1 MDNTSKIDIQAEK
14 LAFNDSIVQSGTY
27 NDMAKPSEPVTKME
41 LPQTELIGEKANIPS
56 IEMTPVAPPSNYETD
71 DRINMNPVV
80 PASRESKL
88 LNMQTSSPD
97 NVTSKKTSNIEK
109 QISQSILP
117 SIQKIA
123 QQVNDYG
130 TKCQGNSITCMVIKK
145 APLRGLFSVV
155 FHFREVLQ
163 RIFFL
168 YIFRCNWI

>member
-27 NDMAKPSEPVTKME
+27 NDMAKPSEPVTKIE

-56 IEMTPVAPPSNYETD
+56 IEMSPSAPPSNYETD

-123 QQVNDYG
+123 QQVNDMG
-130 TKCQGNSITCMVIKK
+130 AAQGKK
-145 APLRGLFSVV
+145 TSMTEERPTLAPVNL
-155 FHFREVLQ
+155 
-163 RIFFL
+163 IFMD
-168 YIFRCNWI
+168 RTSKASQSPAWS

>member
-27 NDMAKPSEPVTKME
+27 NDMAKPSEPVTKIE

-56 IEMTPVAPPSNYETD
+56 IEMTPVTPPSNYETD
-71 DRINMNPVV
+71 DRIIMNPVV

-88 LNMQTSSPD
+88 LNMQISSPD

-123 QQVNDYG
+123 QQVNDIG
-130 TKCQGNSITCMVIKK
+130 VSKGRQVSMTEERPTLAPVNLIFIERSAK
-145 APLRGLFSVV
+145 AAQTPAWS
-155 FHFREVLQ
+155 
-163 RIFFL
+163 
-168 YIFRCNWI
+168 

>member
-27 NDMAKPSEPVTKME
+27 NDMAKPSEPVSKME
-41 LPQTELIGEKANIPS
+41 LPKTELIGEKANMPS
-56 IEMTPVAPPSNYETD
+56 IEMTPVVPPSNYETD

-123 QQVNDYG
+123 QQVNDMG
-130 TKCQGNSITCMVIKK
+130 VSKGKQVSMTEERPTLAPVNLIFMERTAK
-145 APLRGLFSVV
+145 ASQSPAWS
-155 FHFREVLQ
+155 
-163 RIFFL
+163 
-168 YIFRCNWI
+168 

>member
-1 MDNTSKIDIQAEK
+1 LDNTSKIDIQAEK

-27 NDMAKPSEPVTKME
+27 NDMAKPSEPVTKIE

-56 IEMTPVAPPSNYETD
+56 IEMTPVTPPSNYETD

-123 QQVNDYG
+123 QQVNDMG
-130 TKCQGNSITCMVIKK
+130 ASQGKK
-145 APLRGLFSVV
+145 TSMTEERPTLAPVNL
-155 FHFREVLQ
+155 
-163 RIFFL
+163 IFMD
-168 YIFRCNWI
+168 RTSKASQSPAWS

>member
-1 MDNTSKIDIQAEK
+1 MDNISKIDIQAEK

-27 NDMAKPSEPVTKME
+27 NDMAKPSEPVSKME
-41 LPQTELIGEKANIPS
+41 LPKTELIGERANIPS
-56 IEMTPVAPPSNYETD
+56 IAMAPVAPPSNYETD

-97 NVTSKKTSNIEK
+97 NVTSKKTTNIEK

-123 QQVNDYG
+123 QQVNDMG
-130 TKCQGNSITCMVIKK
+130 VSKGKQVSMTEERPTLAPVNLIFIERSAK
-145 APLRGLFSVV
+145 AAQTPAWS
-155 FHFREVLQ
+155 
-163 RIFFL
+163 
-168 YIFRCNWI
+168 

>member
-27 NDMAKPSEPVTKME
+27 NDMAKPSEPVTKIE

-56 IEMTPVAPPSNYETD
+56 IEMAPVTPPSNYETD

-88 LNMQTSSPD
+88 LNMQISSPD

-123 QQVNDYG
+123 QQVNDIG
-130 TKCQGNSITCMVIKK
+130 VSKGRQVSMTEERPTLAPVNLIFIERSAK
-145 APLRGLFSVV
+145 AAQTPAWS
-155 FHFREVLQ
+155 
-163 RIFFL
+163 
-168 YIFRCNWI
+168 